1 MDASL
6 YSVFSTFMATEGLES
21 TEGGKVR
28 RVMGCPTGR
37 CGDVDWGTGKE
48 RGQGRQQRVDA
59 RQGQAGKGIM
69 IRRSETS
76 GREEEERRWRRRG
89 GDVGLDSVFM
99 CRRQCL
105 RMHTLGLGDTFVTIL
120 QHSA

>member
-1 MDASL
+1 
-6 YSVFSTFMATEGLES
+6 MATEGLES

-37 CGDVDWGTGKE
+37 CGDVDWGTGNE
-48 RGQGRQQRVDA
+48 TGQGRQQRVEA

-76 GREEEERRWRRRG
+76 GREEEDRG
-89 GDVGLDSVFM
+89 GEEEGGR
-99 CRRQCL
+99 C
-105 RMHTLGLGDTFVTIL
+105 GP
-120 QHSA
+120 